1 MIGQFIDGS
10 IANKPENDNLG
21 KLTLTS
27 LVFFFLS
34 QQ

>member
-10 IANKPENDNLG
+10 IANKPENGNLG
-21 KLTLTS
+21 KWTLTS
-27 LVFFFLS
+27 LVFFFS